1 MLVWLRE
8 ESPSIVIMTLR
19 VNMQLGKTS
28 GD

>member
-1 MLVWLRE
+1 MLVWLKE